1 MKQQEPL
8 NTFPIQNF
16 INQVKSAEKSRT
28 TEVRLTLEQ
37 AKNLSHCLSLVM
49 CRLNED
55 LEKLLLSQ
63 NKTDS
68 ENIEIQINNTHGW

>member
-1 MKQQEPL
+1 MKNQEPL

-16 INQVKSAEKSRT
+16 ITQVKAAEKSRSS
-28 TEVRLTLEQ
+28 EVRLSIEQ

-63 NKTDS
+63 KPSDND
-68 ENIEIQINNTHGW
+68 NIEIQINNNHGW

>member
-63 NKTDS
+63 NKPDS